1 MTTPDQAGE
10 EELAAKNA
18 SQNVPQK
25 VERVKAELLRRWHM
39 LAASSK
45 TLLHRLNE
53 VRVERKARRRS
64 KARDWRQ
71 WSRFRL
77 WRKTRPFW
85 GSILM
90 MLAGLMILAGPA
102 ALLQLALLP
111 GSMLWAGLLVG
122 ALLFT
127 MGLIQLLMPSYAL
140 ITGAIGIILSLIS
153 LIVAI
158 GGFGVGMLLGII
170 GSALGVAWRPVAGPA
185 RPRFSPRSRPL
196 LRR

>member
-1 MTTPDQAGE
+1 MTTPDQAGK
-10 EELAAKNA
+10 EELAAKSA
-18 SQNVPQK
+18 PQK
-25 VERVKAELLRRWHM
+25 VERVKTEFLRRWHIA
-39 LAASSK
+39 AASLK
-45 TLLHRLNE
+45 TLFQRLNE
-53 VRVERKARRRS
+53 MRVERQAHRR
-64 KARDWRQ
+64 KKDRDWRQ

-90 MLAGLMILAGPA
+90 MLAGLLILAGPA
-102 ALLQLALLP
+102 ALLQLAFLP
-111 GSMLWAGLLVG
+111 GSLLWAGLLVG

-140 ITGAIGIILSLIS
+140 ITGAIGVILSLIS

-170 GSALGVAWRPVAGPA
+170 GGALGVAWRPVAGPA

>member
-102 ALLQLALLP
+102 
-111 GSMLWAGLLVG
+111 
-122 ALLFT
+122 
-127 MGLIQLLMPSYAL
+127 
-140 ITGAIGIILSLIS
+140 
-153 LIVAI
+153 
-158 GGFGVGMLLGII
+158 
-170 GSALGVAWRPVAGPA
+170 

>member
-10 EELAAKNA
+10 DELAAK
-18 SQNVPQK
+18 STPQK
-25 VERVKAELLRRWHM
+25 VELVKAELLRRWHG
-39 LAASSK
+39 LAASTQ
-45 TLLHRLNE
+45 TLLQRLNAA
-53 VRVERKARRRS
+53 RVERKTNRQK

-90 MLAGLMILAGPA
+90 MLAGLLILAGPA

-111 GSMLWAGLLVG
+111 GSTLWAGLLVG

-140 ITGAIGIILSLIS
+140 ITGAIGVILSLIS

-170 GSALGVAWRPVAGPA
+170 GSALGVAWRPVTGPA

>member
-1 MTTPDQAGE
+1 MTTPDQARE

-18 SQNVPQK
+18 SHTILQK
-25 VERVKAELLRRWHM
+25 VERVKAELLRRWHI
-39 LAASSK
+39 LTAAVQPH
-45 TLLHRLNE
+45 LHRLNE
-53 VRVERKARRRS
+53 LRVERKAQRRK
-64 KARDWRQ
+64 KARDWRE

-90 MLAGLMILAGPA
+90 ILAGLLILAGPA
-102 ALLQLALLP
+102 ALLQLAFLP

-140 ITGAIGIILSLIS
+140 ITGAIGIILSLVS

-170 GSALGVAWRPVAGPA
+170 GSALGIAWRPVTGPA